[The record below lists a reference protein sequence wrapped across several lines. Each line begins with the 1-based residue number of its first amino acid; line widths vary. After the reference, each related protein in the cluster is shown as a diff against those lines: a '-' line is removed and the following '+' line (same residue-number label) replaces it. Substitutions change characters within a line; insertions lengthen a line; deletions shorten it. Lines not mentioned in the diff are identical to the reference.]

1 MVNIIYQQPT
11 VKAVILRDSKW
22 RKRQEWLAKVEATMS
37 DPLDG
42 AKPWICGLHYK
53 GDHYTDS
60 EVVERI
66 AELKDIQTKRGLNIV
81 EERTLLVFE
90 RCRAISSQRRRKHVM
105 QYRARKAGKNE

>member
-1 MVNIIYQQPT
+1 MRDTLHQQPT

-42 AKPWICGLHYK
+42 AKPWIAGLHYK
-53 GDHYTDS
+53 GDHFTDS

-66 AELKDIQTKRGLNIV
+66 AELRDLQTKRGLNIV

-90 RCRAISSQRRRKHVM
+90 RCRAISTERRRKHVM
-105 QYRARKAGKNE
+105 QYRARKAQEE

>member
-1 MVNIIYQQPT
+1 MTNLIHQLPT

-22 RKRQEWLAKVEATMS
+22 RKRQEWLARVEATMS
-37 DPLDG
+37 DELDG

-66 AELKDIQTKRGLNIV
+66 AELKDLQTKRGLNIAQ
-81 EERTLLVFE
+81 ERTLLVFE
-90 RCRAISSQRRRKHVM
+90 RCRAISSQRRRAHVM
-105 QYRARKAGKNE
+105 KYRARKAQEE

>member
-1 MVNIIYQQPT
+1 MPNIIYQQPT
-11 VKAVILRDSKW
+11 VKAVVLRDSKW

-60 EVVERI
+60 EVAERI

-90 RCRAISSQRRRKHVM
+90 RCRAISSQRRRKQVM
-105 QYRARKAGKNE
+105 QYRARKAQEE

>member
-1 MVNIIYQQPT
+1 MRNTLYQQPT

-37 DPLDG
+37 DELDG
-42 AKPWICGLHYK
+42 AKAWICGMHYK
-53 GDHYTDS
+53 GSHYTDS

-66 AELKDIQTKRGLNIV
+66 AELKELQKKRGLNIV

-90 RCRAISSQRRRKHVM
+90 RCRAISTERRRKHVM
-105 QYRARKAGKNE
+105 QYRARKAQEE